1 MALPPVTHHLL
12 LTLHV
17 IILFILFYL
26 SLLPFLTVTK
36 TFPFQLRRDKISRWE
51 FFLLPFSSLWMRGMK
66 DESKS
71 GNGLL
76 LLSCWKEGMKV
87 KVESGRVG
95 GLANR

>member
-1 MALPPVTHHLL
+1 
-12 LTLHV
+12 
-17 IILFILFYL
+17 
-26 SLLPFLTVTK
+26 
-36 TFPFQLRRDKISRWE
+36 
-51 FFLLPFSSLWMRGMK
+51 MK